1 LEDEAAPMNCVICKH
16 GETAPGHTTV
26 TTQRGECTVII
37 RSVPADVCANCG
49 EYYLAEAIAQRV
61 FEMAQDA
68 VKKGAEVE
76 IRRFA
81 A

>member
-1 LEDEAAPMNCVICKH
+1 MNCVICKR
-16 GETAPGHTTV
+16 GQTGPGYTTV
-26 TTQRGECTVII
+26 TAQRGECTVII

-61 FEMAQDA
+61 FEMADNA
-68 VKKGAEVE
+68 VKNGAEVE